1 MKDISAQKAFE
12 KTYQLPYLLGV
23 FLGLNAV
30 SDACLL
36 VDGANCV
43 MVKADLIA
51 GNHDLFST
59 LLSETGRHRVICTMW
74 TPVNPPKNPEK
85 KLGAML
91 NSVAGSGQFGAVLL
105 TGLPYCWLAGMD
117 YEGIAASVTAGA
129 PVAAIPAKS
138 MDYDWLD
145 GYDLTLEALARALPA
160 ARGKKRAKNSVALA
174 GYMFD
179 RNEGDHAANL
189 KELVRLLEL
198 SGLDC
203 VSVWPSGG
211 TVAELARVS
220 EASLIVS
227 LPYGR
232 RTARTLAKKYGAG
245 LLETGLPLGLKGTS
259 AWLAAVRR
267 AAGLP
272 GGLPAAV
279 LEEEREAAGT
289 IAPALRALLH
299 KKALFAGDPF
309 LYSAFSSF
317 AAELCVSLPLV
328 FLDSARRPLGAG
340 AAAGTVLFGP
350 SPEDVKTAKAA
361 LSLYERPGLAVVNSF
376 ALTEGFADG
385 LPFVEL
391 GFPSYGH
398 HCLLDEP
405 FLGFSGARSLAAR
418 MLNSL
423 QTRCKAGPAAGDSAA

>member
-1 MKDISAQKAFE
+1 MKDITSQKAFE

-30 SDACLL
+30 SDACLM

-59 LLSETGRHRVICTMW
+59 LLSESGRHRIICTMW

-91 NSVAGSGQFGAVLL
+91 NSVAGSGQFGAMLL

-117 YEGIAASVTAGA
+117 YDGVARAVSSKA

-138 MDYDWLD
+138 MDSDWLE
-145 GYDLTLEALARALPA
+145 GYDLALEALARAIPE
-160 ARGKKRAKNSVALA
+160 RKPGKRAKNKVALV

-179 RNEGDHAANL
+179 RNESDHTANL
-189 KELVRLLEL
+189 KELTRLLKI
-198 SGLDC
+198 SGLDV
-203 VSVWPSGG
+203 VSIWPSGG
-211 TVAELARVS
+211 SVAELARVS

-232 RTARTLAKKYGAG
+232 KAAKTLARKYGCK
-245 LLETGLPLGLKGTS
+245 LLETGLPMGLKGTS
-259 AWLAAVRR
+259 SWLASVRR

-272 GGLPAAV
+272 GGLPQEV
-279 LEEEREAAGT
+279 LQEEREAARA

-299 KKALFAGDPF
+299 KKLMFAGDPY
-309 LYSAFSSF
+309 LYSAFASF
-317 AAELCVSLPLV
+317 AAELCATLPLV
-328 FLDSARRPLGAG
+328 FLDSSRRPLGAG
-340 AAAGTVLFGP
+340 TAEGTVLFAP
-350 SPEDVKTAKAA
+350 STEDAKAA
-361 LSLYERPGLAVVNSF
+361 RKALSRYQAPNLAVVNSF

-405 FLGFSGARSLAAR
+405 YFGFSGARSLASR

-423 QTRCKAGPAAGDSAA
+423 QTRSKASSSGAERSA

>member
-1 MKDISAQKAFE
+1 MKDISGQKAFE
-12 KTYQLPYLLGV
+12 KTFQLPYLLGV

-30 SDACLL
+30 KDACLM

-59 LLSETGRHRVICTMW
+59 LLSESGRHRIICTMW

-91 NSVAGSGQFGAVLL
+91 NSVAGSGRFGAVLL

-117 YEGIAASVTAGA
+117 YEGLARSVVSGA
-129 PVAAIPAKS
+129 PVTAIPAKS
-138 MDYDWLD
+138 MDQDWLD
-145 GYDLTLEALARALPA
+145 GYDMTLEALARALPE
-160 ARGKKRAKNSVALA
+160 ARGKKRAKHKVALV

-189 KELVRLLEL
+189 KELTRLLKL

-220 EASLIVS
+220 GASLIVS

-232 RTARTLAKKYGAG
+232 KAARALAKKYGAG
-245 LLETGLPLGLKGTS
+245 LLETGLPLGLKATS

-267 AAGLP
+267 AAGLT
-272 GGLPAAV
+272 GNLPPAV
-279 LEEEREAAGT
+279 LEEEREAART

-299 KKALFAGDPF
+299 KKALFAGDPR

-317 AAELCVSLPLV
+317 AAELCLSLPLV
-328 FLDSARRPLGAG
+328 FLDSAHRPLGGGAVAG
-340 AAAGTVLFGP
+340 SVLFGP
-350 SPEDVKTAKAA
+350 SPEDVKAARAA
-361 LSLYERPGLAVVNSF
+361 LSRYELPDLAVVNSF
-376 ALTEGFADG
+376 ALTEGFAEG
-385 LPFVEL
+385 LPFVEF
-391 GFPSYGH
+391 GYPSYGH
-398 HCLLDEP
+398 HCLADEP
-405 FLGFSGARSLAAR
+405 FLGFSGARVLVSR

-423 QTRCKAGPAAGDSAA
+423 QTRSKAGPAAGNRAV

>member
-1 MKDISAQKAFE
+1 MKDISSKKTFE

-23 FLGLNAV
+23 FLGVNAV
-30 SDACLL
+30 SDVCLM

-59 LLSETGRHRVICTMW
+59 LLSETGRHRVICTMSS
-74 TPVNPPKNPEK
+74 PINPPQNPEK
-85 KLGAML
+85 KLAAML

-105 TGLPYCWLAGMD
+105 TGLPFCWLAGMD
-117 YEGIAASVTAGA
+117 YEGIARTVSSGA
-129 PVAAIPAKS
+129 PVSAIPAKS
-138 MDYDWLD
+138 MDSDWLD
-145 GYDLTLEALARALPA
+145 GYDLTLEAFARALPA
-160 ARGKKRAKNSVALA
+160 ARPGKRAKNKVALV
-174 GYMFD
+174 GYMLD
-179 RNEGDHAANL
+179 RNECDHTANL
-189 KELVRLLEL
+189 KELTRLLKA
-198 SGLDC
+198 SGLET
-203 VSVWPSGG
+203 VSIWPSGG
-211 TVAELARVS
+211 SVAELARVS
-220 EASLIVS
+220 EAALIVS

-232 RTARTLAKKYGAG
+232 KAARTLAAKYKAK

-259 AWLAAVRR
+259 SWLAAVRR

-272 GGLPAAV
+272 GSLPAEV
-279 LEEEREAAGT
+279 LNEERAAARA

-299 KKALFAGDPF
+299 KKVMFSGDPY

-317 AAELCVSLPLV
+317 AAELCVSLPMV

-340 AAAGTVLFGP
+340 AADGTVLFSP
-350 SPEDVKTAKAA
+350 STEDVKAAMGA
-361 LSLYERPGLAVVNSF
+361 LSRYQLPHLAVVNSF

-385 LPFVEL
+385 IPFVEL

-398 HCLLDEP
+398 HCLSDEP
-405 FLGFSGARSLAAR
+405 FLGFSGARALAAR

-423 QTRCKAGPAAGDSAA
+423 QTRSKARSAGADRSA

>member
-1 MKDISAQKAFE
+1 MKDITSQKAFE

-30 SDACLL
+30 SDACLM

-59 LLSETGRHRVICTMW
+59 LLSESGRHRIICTMW

-117 YEGIAASVTAGA
+117 YDGVARAVSSKA

-138 MDYDWLD
+138 MDSDWLE
-145 GYDLTLEALARALPA
+145 GYDLTLEALARAIPEKKP
-160 ARGKKRAKNSVALA
+160 GKRANNKVALV

-179 RNEGDHAANL
+179 RNESDHAANL
-189 KELVRLLEL
+189 KELTRLLKI
-198 SGLDC
+198 SGLDV
-203 VSVWPSGG
+203 VSIWPSGG
-211 TVAELARVS
+211 TVAELARVA

-232 RTARTLAKKYGAG
+232 KAAKTLAHKYGCK
-245 LLETGLPLGLKGTS
+245 LLETGLPMGLKGTS
-259 AWLAAVRR
+259 SWLASVRR

-272 GGLPAAV
+272 GGLPREV
-279 LEEEREAAGT
+279 LQEEREAART
-289 IAPALRALLH
+289 IAPALRALASQ
-299 KKALFAGDPF
+299 KAD
-309 LYSAFSSF
+309 
-317 AAELCVSLPLV
+317 VR
-328 FLDSARRPLGAG
+328 RRPLPLLRFCLFCFGAVRDPAPGFPGFFQAPAWRRCGGRNRSLRAVRRGRQSRQDG
-340 AAAGTVLFGP
+340 AFTLS
-350 SPEDVKTAKAA
+350 SPEPRHSKFFRAYRGLRGRAPFRGAWISVLRPPLPSGRAVF
-361 LSLYERPGLAVVNSF
+361 RVQRRPVPGLAHAELS
-376 ALTEGFADG
+376 ADKEQG
-385 LPFVEL
+385 QLF
-391 GFPSYGH
+391 GS
-398 HCLLDEP
+398 
-405 FLGFSGARSLAAR
+405 
-418 MLNSL
+418 
-423 QTRCKAGPAAGDSAA
+423 